1 MLIYERST
9 KSFLYSSIKSV
20 NELKRI
26 LNKLNLDSSKGFT
39 YSVLKKEL
47 KLEKDQPMLTGHEWF
62 AFGYFSLEAHYDN
75 GKTKVAII
83 DYIL

>member
-26 LNKLNLDSSKGFT
+26 LNKLNSDSSKGFT

-62 AFGYFSLEAHYDN
+62 PNGGFSIEAHYKN
-75 GKTKVAII
+75 AKTEVAIV
-83 DYIL
+83 DYTI

>member
-9 KSFLYSSIKSV
+9 KAFLYSSIKSV

-62 AFGYFSLEAHYDN
+62 AFGYFSLEAHYKN
-75 GKTKVAII
+75 AKTEVAII